1 LITIAFTKNE
11 FAVKREV
18 TINKSNQQVFKNQ
31 DSFSVWNKKDP
42 AMKKEFKGIDGT
54 VGAMAS
60 WDSENKEVRKG
71 GTGHYGGEGRRAN

>member
-1 LITIAFTKNE
+1 
-11 FAVKREV
+11 
-18 TINKSNQQVFKNQ
+18 
-31 DSFSVWNKKDP
+31 
-42 AMKKEFKGIDGT
+42 MKKEFKGIDGT